1 MPTIFIIFGFKFH
14 FFSNDHLPIH
24 VHVTKGNATAKLT
37 IYPVELV
44 VNKGFKAK
52 ELKMIKAIVE
62 ENTEVIAEHWNNF
75 FNNTK

>member
-37 IYPVELV
+37 IHPVELV
-44 VNKGFKAK
+44 VNKGF
-52 ELKMIKAIVE
+52 KAIVE